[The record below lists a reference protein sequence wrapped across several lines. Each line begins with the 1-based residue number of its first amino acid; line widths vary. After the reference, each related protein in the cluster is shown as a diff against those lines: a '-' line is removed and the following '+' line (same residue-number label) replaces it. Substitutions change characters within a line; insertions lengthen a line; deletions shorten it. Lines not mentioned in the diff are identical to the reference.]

1 MNKRLAGVLVFA
13 LVVAGAASYLVYRFL
28 GATLARTTA
37 PKPAVELI
45 VAARNLQSG
54 DMIKETDLKTENWT
68 QPAPPTAVNDRNRL
82 IGRGVLYPIVAGEPI
97 LEERLAPEGAGAGLP
112 ALIPAGMR
120 AVAIPVN
127 NVSGLGGFVT
137 PGTRVDVLVMG
148 NPPNVPPSLGT
159 LSKTLLQNIEVLSAG
174 TQTQR
179 DAEGKPVQVPVLNLL
194 VTPEQAEMISLAS
207 SRAQIQLVLRNPLD
221 KEEAKTQGTAFARL
235 FTGQAGLPA
244 LAAGAPKP
252 RGGAAAPAPRP
263 AVEVRAP
270 KPKPEPIVVEILIGS
285 RKSSTKFEPV
295 ETEKTEKQETGTP

>member
-1 MNKRLAGVLVFA
+1 MNRRLIGVLVFA
-13 LVVAGAASYLVYRFL
+13 LAVAGAASYLVYRFL
-28 GATLARTTA
+28 GAALARSA
-37 PKPAVELI
+37 AQQPSVELI

-54 DMIKETDLKTENWT
+54 DMIKDTDLTTENWT
-68 QPAPPTAVNDRNRL
+68 QPVPPTAINDRAKL
-82 IGRGVLYPIVAGEPI
+82 VGRGVLYPIVAGEPI

-112 ALIPAGMR
+112 ALIPPGMR

-148 NPPNVPPSLGT
+148 NPPNMPPSLGT

-179 DAEGKPVQVPVLNLL
+179 DAEGKPIQVPVLNLL

-207 SRAQIQLVLRNPLD
+207 SQARIQLVLRNPLD

-235 FTGQAGLPA
+235 FTGQGSLPA
-244 LAAGAPKP
+244 PAAPGAKPRSGAP
-252 RGGAAAPAPRP
+252 ASAPRA
-263 AVEVRAP
+263 AVEVSRP
-270 KPKPEPIVVEILIGS
+270 KAKPEPIVVEILIGS
-285 RKSSTKFEPV
+285 RKSETKFEAAEP
-295 ETEKTEKQETGTP
+295 EKTEKQETGTP